1 MATKKKQGHIYKRGA
16 IYWIKYSGNGEP
28 YYESTK
34 STREG
39 DANNLLNKR
48 LGEIAAGSLPGVYF
62 DRVRFDEIAADL

>member
-39 DANNLLNKR
+39 DANKLLNKR